1 MNEIITQLSLFDPVK
16 DVKDAKLDAVMLK
29 LQRRYGM
36 NIVKTGSE
44 LVSEKRIYE
53 DRKERPKIHSAPRRK

>member
-1 MNEIITQLSLFDPVK
+1 M
-16 DVKDAKLDAVMLK
+16 LD

-53 DRKERPKIHSAPRRK
+53 DRKEELKSNDKHDNTAN